1 MDLSIDLS
9 CSPPEGQYKRKHRS
23 YSEFTRNEFYDNF
36 SMHFFKIYA
45 EKTCTEVVTVLTI
58 HNALVICSLVLM
70 KLYRSPARQIHRK
83 IPNCA
88 LSGKIIPAKYGE
100 SHFIGSNLI
109 TIVQTFSKT
118 FQPRTSQQGRIESFC
133 QSQTCTAESKKN
145 G

>member
-1 MDLSIDLS
+1 MS

-45 EKTCTEVVTVLTI
+45 EKTCTKVVTVLTI

-70 KLYRSPARQIHRK
+70 KLYRSPARQIHQK

-88 LSGKIIPAKYGE
+88 LSGKILPAKYGE
-100 SHFIGSNLI
+100 KPFVWKQSRYLLYRLLARLSNQELLNKGALNLFANLRLLLPK
-109 TIVQTFSKT
+109 V
-118 FQPRTSQQGRIESFC
+118 
-133 QSQTCTAESKKN
+133 KKWIIYP
-145 G
+145 